1 MDVKKMFSTIDTHT
15 EGGPT
20 RVITS
25 GIPRL
30 HGQTMLEKMDY
41 FQSHFDDCRKLLMHE
56 PRGHQGMFGAVITEP
71 VHPDADIGAF
81 FLTNS
86 GYLSMCVHSAIGVA
100 AACLETGIIPK
111 PGQDDEVKMETP
123 VGLIPLC
130 PVYEDDLLKSISI
143 QINPAFVLIEEV
155 NLDIGHSSSVQID
168 VVFSAVFFAL
178 VDIKQLGLEV
188 SKENIPELTRIG
200 VKVLEEANR
209 TIKVKHPEDS
219 KIQTIELAMLYQELG
234 KRQARN
240 AVISRTGGL
249 DRSPCG
255 AGTGAKMT
263 YLFARNE
270 LNLNTSYTNE
280 SVLGTKFIGELI
292 KSGNVGAFHG
302 AVPRISGTAHITG
315 IHQFTLDPYDQLDT
329 GIQGIK

>member
-1 MDVKKMFSTIDTHT
+1 MNIKKVFSTIDTHT

-30 HGQTMLEKMDY
+30 HGQTMSEKMDY
-41 FQSHFDDCRKLLMHE
+41 FRFHFDDCRKLLMRE
-56 PRGHQGMFGAVITEP
+56 PRGHQGMFGAVLTEP
-71 VHPDADIGAF
+71 VHPDADIGTF
-81 FLTNS
+81 FLSSS
-86 GYLSMCVHSAIGVA
+86 GYLSMCVHSAIGAA

-111 PGQDDEVKMETP
+111 PVQDDEIKMETP
-123 VGLIPLC
+123 AGLIPLC
-130 PVYEDDLLKSISI
+130 PVYADDLLKSISI
-143 QINPAFVLIEEV
+143 QTNPAFVFKEKV
-155 NLDIGHSSSVQID
+155 DLDIGHSSPVQID

-178 VDIKQLGLEV
+178 VDIKQLGWEV

-200 VKVLEEANR
+200 VNVLEEANR
-209 TIKVKHPEDS
+209 TIKVKHPENS
-219 KIQTIELAMLYQELG
+219 KIQTIELAMLYEELG
-234 KRQARN
+234 KHHARN

-263 YLFARNE
+263 YLFSRNE

-280 SVLGTKFIGELI
+280 SVLGTKFTGELI
-292 KSGNVGAFHG
+292 KSVNVGTFQG
-302 AVPRISGTAHITG
+302 AVPRISGSAYITG
-315 IHQFTLDPYDQLDT
+315 IHQFTLDPTDPLDA
-329 GIQGIK
+329 GIQDMK